1 MGWQDRLKEAAYT
14 TPSGQ
19 RLTFLYENVSKGF
32 DKKTS
37 SFDFPDAPGTF
48 VQDNGKTSR
57 RLPLRVIFSGDD
69 YDLEATAFEDGL
81 AESGPGKLEHPIYG
95 AIDVVPFG
103 SINRKDNLKTAANQ
117 AIIEVTFWETIDL
130 LFPSGQVEPAAEVLA
145 AVAEYNE
152 AAAAQFEEVIEVETA
167 VERATLKSR
176 YQQVLDRARSALQ
189 AIADAQDAVR
199 EQFNAI
205 YDSITAA
212 IDTLIGT
219 PLTLASQTA
228 IFLQAPG
235 RALVSIRARL
245 DAYTNLAN
253 TLITGESAVRTPG
266 NDSQAAN
273 DFKNDDLF
281 ASTIITG
288 AIVSVVNNEFQTK
301 TEALGATQEILALEA
316 AVTAWRDANLESL
329 SLIDT
334 GSAYQQLQEAVAITA
349 GFLVEISF
357 SLKQERSLI
366 LDRDRTVID
375 LVAELH
381 GTTDD
386 DTLNFFINSND
397 LTGSEILELP
407 KGKEVVYFV

>member
-1 MGWQDRLKEAAYT
+1 MAWQDRLKEAAYT
-14 TPSGQ
+14 PPSGQ

-81 AESGPGKLEHPIYG
+81 AETGPGKLEHPIYG
-95 AIDVVPFG
+95 AINVVPFG
-103 SINRKDNLKTAANQ
+103 SINRRDDLKTAANQ

-130 LFPSGQVEPAAEVLA
+130 LFPSGQVDPGAEVLT
-145 AVAEYNE
+145 AVDEYNE
-152 AAAAQFEEVIEVETA
+152 AAAAQFEEVLDVDTA

-176 YQQVLDRARSALQ
+176 FQSVLNSARSALQ
-189 AIADAQDAVR
+189 TIADAQDAVR
-199 EQFNAI
+199 QEFNAI
-205 YDSITAA
+205 YDSITAG
-212 IDTLIGT
+212 IDTLISA

-228 IFLQAPG
+228 IFLQTPA

-245 DAYTNLAN
+245 DAYTNLAS
-253 TLITGESAVRTPG
+253 TLITGESAVRKPG

-273 DFKNDDLF
+273 DFQNDDLY
-281 ASTIITG
+281 ASTIVTG
-288 AIVSVVNNEFQTK
+288 TILSVINNEFQTK
-301 TEALGATQEILALEA
+301 TEALSAAQEILDLEA
-316 AVTAWRDANLESL
+316 SVTAWRDANLESL

-334 GSAYQQLQEAVAITA
+334 GGAYQQLQEAVALTA

-375 LVAELH
+375 LVAELY
-381 GTTDD
+381 GSVDD
-386 DTLNFFINSND
+386 QLDFFINSNN

-407 KGKEVVYFV
+407 KGKKVVYFV